1 VHLTR
6 GTTRWI
12 VSAACLPIFCSA
24 VNPGANN
31 FLAGLYY
38 YSIVRV
44 IPKTQRRPRPCATN
58 LNKFSQG
65 AFNFW
70 ALLLIC
76 RTAMKFYESP

>member
-6 GTTRWI
+6 GTTWWI
-12 VSAACLPIFCSA
+12 VSAACLPIFLQRSA

-58 LNKFSQG
+58 LNKFSKE
-65 AFNFW
+65 
-70 ALLLIC
+70 LLIFGRC
-76 RTAMKFYESP
+76 CLFAAQQ